1 VHRTGL
7 VVAGTAICLLTGA
20 AVAADRS
27 ASGSSAT
34 VEPVRARPRLDE
46 ESPAAGSGAVA
57 WSQNRAPGVG
67 RYDVWARLE
76 GSRAFKVNAR
86 GTEGFP
92 GGIDGTTLVFQQSD
106 EARNDSD
113 LWLYD
118 LTTRTRRKLG
128 RQFNTEEWEWAPSLA
143 GGRIL
148 FGRGRLQG
156 IFEPGL
162 RQVLL
167 VDRSTG
173 EQRQLAKTET
183 LETEVIPG
191 QLSGDFAVWSVCR
204 ARRDATLCDTF
215 LHDVASAT
223 TTKLPLGTARS
234 QFAASV
240 TAAGVV
246 YLVRSNG
253 RCGDAAY
260 LVRHSPGAVDE
271 TLMRFPRG
279 TESFRSYAFE
289 RDTGETEVYFE
300 RSRCSSG
307 RSDVVRVIDTH

>member
-1 VHRTGL
+1 VHRRGF
-7 VVAGTAICLLTGA
+7 VVAGTAICLMTGA

-27 ASGSSAT
+27 ASASSAT

-46 ESPAAGSGAVA
+46 ESPVAGSGAVA
-57 WSQNRAPGVG
+57 WSQNRAPNVG
-67 RYDVWARLE
+67 RYDVWAQLE
-76 GSRAFKVNAR
+76 GSPAFKVNAR
-86 GTEGFP
+86 GTQGFP

-106 EARNDSD
+106 EARSDSD
-113 LWLYD
+113 LWIFD

-128 RQFNTEEWEWAPSLA
+128 PAFNTEEWEWAPSIA
-143 GGRIL
+143 GDWIL
-148 FGRGRLQG
+148 FGRGRVQG

-167 VDRSTG
+167 VNRSTG
-173 EQRQLAKTET
+173 ERRQLAKTET
-183 LETEVIPG
+183 LEPEVIPG
-191 QLSGDFAVWSVCR
+191 QLSGTFAVWSVCR

-215 LHDVASAT
+215 LYDVASGT
-223 TTKLPLGTARS
+223 TTMLPLGAARS

-253 RCGDAAY
+253 RCGDAAH
-260 LVRHSPGAVDE
+260 LVRYEAGAAEE
-271 TLMRFPRG
+271 TLMRFPPG
-279 TESFRSYAFE
+279 TESFRTYAFE
-289 RDTGETEVYFE
+289 RDSGETEVYFE

-307 RSDVVRVIDTH
+307 RSDVVRVVDTR